1 MPVNELK
8 IYSYTNLRITTKS
21 FDGTVF
27 DELRAL
33 TLSNVEVVDELNKRV
48 RISVPPSEEMA
59 TNDSRFTFKGICNN
73 FRDELRSLQVQDLQ
87 NNNPMAVTG
96 NVTFK
101 RLEMV
106 HFRHNSFRDSIHRY
120 VFYNMKSVKKLT
132 MANCNIE
139 YIWNDAFHY
148 LSTNTEYIDL
158 TNNKMTRLT
167 SGIFNVFLHKDRQMR
182 ILLDGNPWLCDCTDI
197 TDIFE
202 RIPCLEKSSN
212 KCLYPSTESNRPK
225 NVGAVEGQV
234 GETEQNQQSVTVSA
248 SPTTP
253 AEATSEVTSGPT
265 LESTTEPTPTP
276 TPTVE
281 KRAEDKLE
289 DELED
294 EQEERLKREETLKK
308 EEHLKRGE
316 EQRVQEDR
324 LREKERLRHEE
335 RLRYRYENRY
345 MDGFGDEFDDHF
357 MDRYEDRF
365 ERRMSRLHHN
375 ADSGDDDD
383 DLDDGLYCICLVIS
397 KIFLFE
403 PANRLDG

>member
-1 MPVNELK
+1 MNAAVPVNDLK

-27 DELRAL
+27 DELRGL
-33 TLSNVEVVDELNKRV
+33 TLSNVEIVDEQTKKV

-59 TNDSRFTFKGICNN
+59 TNDARFTFKGICNN
-73 FRDELRSLQVQDLQ
+73 FRDTLRSLQVQDLQ

-101 RLEMV
+101 TLEMV
-106 HFRHNSFRDSIHRY
+106 YFRHNSFRDSIHRY
-120 VFYNMKSVKKLT
+120 VFFNMKSLKKLT
-132 MANCNIE
+132 MSNCNIE

-148 LSTNTEYIDL
+148 LGANTEYIDL
-158 TNNKMTRLT
+158 SHNKMTRLT
-167 SGIFNVFLHKDRQMR
+167 SGIFNVFLHKQGKMR
-182 ILLDGNPWLCDCTDI
+182 ILLDDNPWLCDCTDI

-202 RIPCLEKSSN
+202 RIPCLEQSSN
-212 KCLYPSTESNRPK
+212 KCFYPPTENNKPK
-225 NVGAVEGQV
+225 NVGAVDVQLTEA
-234 GETEQNQQSVTVSA
+234 EQNQQSVTVSS
-248 SPTTP
+248 SPVTP
-253 AEATSEVTSGPT
+253 AEATSEVTPGPT

-276 TPTVE
+276 TPIVE
-281 KRAEDKLE
+281 KKAEDKLE

-294 EQEERLKREETLKK
+294 EQEDRLKREETLKN
-308 EEHLKRGE
+308 EERRKNDE
-316 EQRVQEDR
+316 EQRLQEDR

-357 MDRYEDRF
+357 MDRYEDRL

-375 ADSGDDDD
+375 ADNDDDDDD
-383 DLDDGLYCICLVIS
+383 DLDDGLYCICS
-397 KIFLFE
+397 DNK
-403 PANRLDG
+403 